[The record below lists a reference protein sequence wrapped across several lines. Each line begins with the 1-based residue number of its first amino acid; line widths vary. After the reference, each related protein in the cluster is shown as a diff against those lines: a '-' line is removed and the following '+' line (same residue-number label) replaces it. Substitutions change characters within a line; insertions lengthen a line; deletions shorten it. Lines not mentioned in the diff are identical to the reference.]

1 MGVLAHEIAHVTER
15 HGAKQM
21 ASQVGIDVLLQMVL
35 GGTDSQWA
43 TLLGDLGKTGVLL
56 SYGREDETEAD
67 SEGLTL
73 LLKAG
78 YSPEPF
84 VAFFEVLG
92 GEDEEG
98 DFLSFLSTHPAPG
111 ERAKDLRKQIDA
123 LENVPTYEGDSDAFD
138 GFLSKL

>member
-1 MGVLAHEIAHVTER
+1 MGNV
-15 HGAKQM
+15 
-21 ASQVGIDVLLQMVL
+21 VGRP
-35 GGTDSQWA
+35 
-43 TLLGDLGKTGVLL
+43 GKTGVLL

-92 GEDEEG
+92 GAD
-98 DFLSFLSTHPAPG
+98 
-111 ERAKDLRKQIDA
+111 
-123 LENVPTYEGDSDAFD
+123 
-138 GFLSKL
+138 